1 MLPLPAPRPRT
12 ILAALCAF
20 ALLAGSAPAARAF
33 DLTLAIPQ
41 MRDGYV
47 WVDVRLEDPLGERV
61 AQSLARGMPATLE
74 LHAELWRRRTGWFHH
89 FQSSYDASIRMRYE
103 VWNESFRLE
112 RTGDAPL
119 VVGSLDSLR
128 AMLVRPIVLP
138 VGRVAGLQAGHR
150 YYVVVS
156 ATLRPLTVED
166 FQEVEGWLGGEVEEQ
181 RHSGFGVIT
190 ALPRSLFDAVRN
202 FAGFGDQKARAIS
215 PDLTLEELTGTP

>member
-1 MLPLPAPRPRT
+1 MLPLPAPWPRR
-12 ILAALCAF
+12 IAAALCAVV
-20 ALLAGSAPAARAF
+20 ALAASASAALAL
-33 DLTLAIPQ
+33 DLTLTTPRA
-41 MRDGYV
+41 RDGYV
-47 WVDVRLEDPLGERV
+47 WVDVRLEDPLAPRI

-89 FQSSYDASIRMRYE
+89 LQSSFDASIRMRYE
-103 VWNESFRLE
+103 VWSESYRLE
-112 RTGDAPL
+112 RAGDQPL

-128 AMLVRPIVLP
+128 AVLMRPIALP
-138 VGRVAGLQAGHR
+138 VGRLPALLAGHD

-166 FQEVEGWLGGEVEEQ
+166 IQEVEGWLGGEVEEQ

-190 ALPRSLFDAVRN
+190 ALPRSVFDAVRN

-215 PDLTLEELTGTP
+215 PDITLEELTGTE